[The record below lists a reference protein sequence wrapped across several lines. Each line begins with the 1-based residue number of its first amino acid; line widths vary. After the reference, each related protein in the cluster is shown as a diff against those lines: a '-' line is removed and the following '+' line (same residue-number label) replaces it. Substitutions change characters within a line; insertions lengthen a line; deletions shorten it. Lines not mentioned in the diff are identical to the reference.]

1 MVEKGF
7 KMSKTLYINVE
18 KVIMLFSF
26 KTYRLNN
33 FAYKLF
39 DSAME
44 LYFKEDR
51 DKDFFE
57 VCERIR
63 KQNDEYVSVSDIA
76 LQAINQPAKSF
87 YLSDQRYS
95 RIIKQRENKKT
106 KNLVKIEMHK
116 DIYEKFNSLSAE
128 NTDLCVREI
137 LKLLS
142 ESPAPRFYLSHS
154 RATELYYELLKHKK

>member
-1 MVEKGF
+1 
-7 KMSKTLYINVE
+7 
-18 KVIMLFSF
+18 
-26 KTYRLNN
+26 
-33 FAYKLF
+33 
-39 DSAME
+39 ME

-76 LQAINQPAKSF
+76 LQAIGQPAKSF

-95 RIIKQRENKKT
+95 RIIKQKGNSRT
-106 KNLVKIEMHK
+106 KNLIKIEMHR
-116 DIYEKFNSLSAE
+116 DIYEKFNSLSVEYADL
-128 NTDLCVREI
+128 NTKGI

>member
-1 MVEKGF
+1 MVEKANS
-7 KMSKTLYINVE
+7 MSKTLYINVE
-18 KVIMLFSF
+18 KVRFLFSV
-26 KTYRLNN
+26 KTYRLNS
-33 FAYKLF
+33 FVHQLF
-39 DSAME
+39 GLAME

-51 DKDFFE
+51 DKDFLE

-76 LQAINQPAKSF
+76 LQAISQPAKSF

-95 RIIKQRENKKT
+95 RIIKQKGNRKT
-106 KNLVKIEMHK
+106 KNLIKIDMHR

-128 NTDLCVREI
+128 YANLNVREI

-154 RATELYYELLKHKK
+154 RATELYYELLKQKK